1 MEFHIGTSGWHY
13 DHWKGVFYPEGLAK
27 SAWLG
32 YYAEHFSSVEL
43 NNSFYRLP
51 SEKAFTGWKDSTPD
65 EFVFSV
71 KASRYI
77 THIKR
82 LKGMAG
88 SVSSLMERAELLGD
102 KLGPVLYQLPKGMKQ
117 DCRVLEDFLKILP
130 TGTKNVFEFRDDS
143 WLDEKVYELM
153 RHYNAGFCI
162 YNMPDFTTPVI
173 ATSDFAYVRFHGSN
187 QLYSS
192 DYSEN
197 ELEYWAGKISD
208 LKVKTVYAYFNNDIG
223 GFAPKNAQ
231 MLRTLLEG
239 NPT

>member
-88 SVSSLMERAELLGD
+88 SVFSLMERAELLGD
-102 KLGPVLYQLPKGMKQ
+102 KLGPVLFQLPKGMKQ
-117 DCRVLEDFLKILP
+117 DCQALDDFLKILP
-130 TGTKNVFEFRDDS
+130 AKRQNVFEFRDDS
-143 WLDEKVYELM
+143 WLDEKVYELL
-153 RHYNAGFCI
+153 RRYNAGFCI

-173 ATSDFAYVRFHGSN
+173 ATSDFAYTRFHGSN
-187 QLYSS
+187 QLYSGN
-192 DYSEN
+192 YSEN